1 MCEKVATAAYGPQR
15 GAVRGLFV
23 FNLGATIFFAWVA
36 TATAFRGFVLWPVVI
51 LHAVITIALVPQI
64 WNTAFRPKEAEI
76 LLDHRLGK
84 GLSTP
89 PDKLKRKSVL
99 SPRGQKGFL
108 RVGRK
113 WMIRLGRKSDN
124 MLVCQVK
131 VLHH

>member
-1 MCEKVATAAYGPQR
+1 LVNRSGQKVYGANYLDPKIR
-15 GAVRGLFV
+15 DSR
-23 FNLGATIFFAWVA
+23 
-36 TATAFRGFVLWPVVI
+36 
-51 LHAVITIALVPQI
+51 IARSRLPRE
-64 WNTAFRPKEAEI
+64 T